1 MKPKI
6 KNLKEEVQLYQ
17 PYNEQ
22 EEKDKALLLRCLE
35 KEDNLFTRDN
45 DLVHLTASCWIT
57 NKSMDKVLMCY
68 HKIYDSW
75 SWLGGHADGEKDL
88 LKVALKEAKEES
100 GLENIKPYDGKIFS
114 LESLTVDG
122 HIKRGVYVSSHIHL
136 NVTYLLVADEE
147 EELKIKEDE
156 NSGLRWFT
164 LDEAIKASS
173 EPWFVSHIYPKLNA
187 KLREMK

>member
-1 MKPKI
+1 MK
-6 KNLKEEVQLYQ
+6 LKEEVQLYQ

-75 SWLGGHADGEKDL
+75 SWLGGHADGEEDL

>member
-6 KNLKEEVQLYQ
+6 MNLKEEVQLYQ

-45 DLVHLTASCWIT
+45 DLVHLTGSCWIT

-100 GLENIKPYDGKIFS
+100 GLEN
-114 LESLTVDG
+114 
-122 HIKRGVYVSSHIHL
+122 IKRGVYVSSHIHL

>member
-6 KNLKEEVQLYQ
+6 MNLKEEVQLYQ

-75 SWLGGHADGEKDL
+75 SWLGGHADGEEDL

-187 KLREMK
+187 KLCEMK

>member
-6 KNLKEEVQLYQ
+6 MKLKEEVQLYQ

-75 SWLGGHADGEKDL
+75 SWLGGHADGEEDL

>member
-6 KNLKEEVQLYQ
+6 MKLKEEVQLYQ

-75 SWLGGHADGEKDL
+75 SRLGGHADGEKDL

>member
-6 KNLKEEVQLYQ
+6 MNLKEEVQLYQ

-35 KEDNLFTRDN
+35 KEENLFTRDN

-75 SWLGGHADGEKDL
+75 SWLGGHADGEEDL
-88 LKVALKEAKEES
+88 LKAALKEAKEES

>member
-6 KNLKEEVQLYQ
+6 MNLKEEVQLYQ

-75 SWLGGHADGEKDL
+75 SWLGGHADGEEDL

>member
-6 KNLKEEVQLYQ
+6 MKLKEEVQLYQ

>member
-6 KNLKEEVQLYQ
+6 MNLKEEVQLYQ

>member
-6 KNLKEEVQLYQ
+6 MKLKEEVQLYQ

-100 GLENIKPYDGKIFS
+100 GLENIKPYDEKIFS